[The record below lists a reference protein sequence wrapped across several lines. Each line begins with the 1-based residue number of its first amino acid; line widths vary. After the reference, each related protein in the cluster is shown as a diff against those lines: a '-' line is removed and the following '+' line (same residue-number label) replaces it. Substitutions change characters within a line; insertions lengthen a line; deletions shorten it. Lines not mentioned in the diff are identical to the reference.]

1 MSGQN
6 KIGFA
11 ATAIGFTFTVFA
23 MVAFA
28 AFGAMLARWLV

>member
-1 MSGQN
+1 MSGR
-6 KIGFA
+6 IPSGLGSA
-11 ATAIGFTFTVFA
+11 AVGLTFTVFA